1 MGIFFSTESKSDTEV
16 DQLSRRATESVMGLQ
31 NPSNE
36 SDKGSATK
44 AALADVRDLMA
55 ASGVPAEEFN
65 QMVREA
71 ADRQKGGRKR
81 SQKGGLKKSKG
92 GRKKS
97 KRGRKISQ
105 KGGRKKSKRNNSKN
119 NYNTSNINQNINQN
133 IAYYL

>member
-97 KRGRKISQ
+97 KR
-105 KGGRKKSKRNNSKN
+105 NNSKN